1 MTDIVM
7 PTLGADMTEGTLI
20 EWKKRV
26 GDASDQISVRQTKM
40 RQTIAAAMSRSKRE
54 IPHYYLSM
62 TIDMS
67 TSMTWLAE
75 ENRRRS
81 VANRLLYGVLLI

>member
-26 GDASDQISVRQTKM
+26 GDASDQISARQAKM
-40 RQTIAAAMSRSKRE
+40 RQAIAAAMSRSKE
-54 IPHYYLSM
+54 KSPIIIS
-62 TIDMS
+62 
-67 TSMTWLAE
+67 A
-75 ENRRRS
+75 
-81 VANRLLYGVLLI
+81 

>member
-1 MTDIVM
+1 
-7 PTLGADMTEGTLI
+7 
-20 EWKKRV
+20 
-26 GDASDQISVRQTKM
+26 
-40 RQTIAAAMSRSKRE
+40 
-54 IPHYYLSM
+54 M